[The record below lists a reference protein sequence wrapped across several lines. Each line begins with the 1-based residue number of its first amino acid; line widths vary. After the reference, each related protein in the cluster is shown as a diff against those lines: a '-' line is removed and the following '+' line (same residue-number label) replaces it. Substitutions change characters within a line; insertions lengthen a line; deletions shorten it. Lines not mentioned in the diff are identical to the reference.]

1 MGAAV
6 MPPAGQLEI
15 LAPAGNAEML
25 SAAVL
30 SGADAVYL
38 GFAGFN
44 ARRTAGNF
52 TPQTLADAAAFCHGR
67 GVRVHAAL
75 NILVYESELPAL
87 ADAIRCAAEAGV
99 DALIVDDLATAALA
113 KRIAPDLP
121 LHGSTQM
128 TIHTPAGAR
137 QLAALG
143 YERAILARELSLDE
157 IRAICRQSPIE
168 TEIFIHGAMCMAVS
182 GQCMMSAFLGGRS
195 GNRGACA
202 GPCRL
207 PFDASDLRPG
217 QPGQACHLSLKD
229 MDLIPHMADILAAGV
244 ASVKIEGRL
253 RTPEYAAA
261 AVTACRLARAG
272 QPYDAALVRDIFSR
286 SGFTDG
292 YFTGRNDGGMFGVR
306 TEADAARS
314 RAAAPRARELFRR
327 EFARVPVDFTLTV
340 RETGA
345 ELTAA
350 DREGHTATA
359 AAPARQPLSPARSDP
374 APALEK
380 SLRKTGGT
388 PFAAA
393 GCTVIQQGGP
403 WFLPGSAANELRRRA
418 LDARLQARSAPRPY
432 AVRPVTLP
440 AFPRRAA
447 AGAPRLAARF
457 ERVAQMPD
465 SAETLPCLIF
475 PLAEADAVPQA
486 LRAKTLLELPR
497 VMFAPGGEEA
507 VRRRMQA
514 AAAARP
520 AFAGF
525 VVNNLAQF
533 QLAKGLGL
541 PLHGGL
547 GLNVTNPLS
556 AQEYRQ
562 LGARGL
568 LLHPETPLNA
578 MAGIGGETAALCYG
592 HIPLMLTR
600 ACPLKNRPDHASCAG
615 CSRAGRLRDRKGK
628 DFPVRCAL
636 PQNGVRAIYNPVPL
650 YMGDRLRELPT
661 DWAVAAFTIESRAR
675 AAQILAAL
683 QAAEPFDG
691 DFTRG
696 LYYSEPTKS
705 SEPAKSN
712 AES

>member
-1 MGAAV
+1 MGAAG
-6 MPPAGQLEI
+6 MPQQGLRPEI

-25 SAAVL
+25 SAAVF

-52 TPQTLADAAAFCHGR
+52 TPETLPGAVAFCHAR

-75 NILVYESELPAL
+75 NILIYESELDSL
-87 ADAIRCAAEAGV
+87 AAAIECAAKAGV

-113 KRIAPDLP
+113 KRIAPGLA

-128 TIHTPAGAR
+128 SIHTPEGAC
-137 QLAALG
+137 QLADMG
-143 YERAILARELSLDE
+143 FERAILARELSLAE
-157 IRAICRQSPIE
+157 IRQICRKSPIE

-217 QPGQACHLSLKD
+217 QPGRACHLSLKD
-229 MDLIPHMADILAAGV
+229 MDLIPYMADIMDAGV

-253 RTPEYAAA
+253 RPPEYAAA

-272 QPYDAALVRDIFSR
+272 QPYDEALVRDIFSR

-292 YFTGRNDGGMFGVR
+292 YFTNRNDGRMFGVR
-306 TEADAARS
+306 TEEDAART
-314 RAAAPRARELFRR
+314 RAATPRARELFRR
-327 EFARVPVDFTLTV
+327 EYSRVPVDLSLTV
-340 RETGA
+340 RGDGA
-345 ELTAA
+345 SLTAA
-350 DREGHTATA
+350 DREGHTVTV
-359 AAPARQPLSPARSDP
+359 AAPAGEPLAAARTDP

-388 PFAAA
+388 PFAAEN
-393 GCTVIQQGGP
+393 CTVAQQGGP

-418 LDARLQARSAPRPY
+418 LDALLEARSAPRPLETFS
-432 AVRPVTLP
+432 VRLP
-440 AFPRRAA
+440 DFPRRAP
-447 AGAPRLAARF
+447 AGPPRLAARF
-457 ERVAQMPD
+457 ERADQMPPE
-465 SAETLPCLIF
+465 AQALGCLIF
-475 PLAEADAVPQA
+475 PLAEAGRVPEA
-486 LRAKTLLELPR
+486 LRPKTLLELPR
-497 VMFAPGGEEA
+497 VMFAPGGEET
-507 VRRRMQA
+507 VRRRMQDA
-514 AAAARP
+514 AAMRP
-520 AFAGF
+520 AFSGF
-525 VVNNLAQF
+525 AANNLAQF
-533 QLAKGLGL
+533 RLAAGLGL
-541 PLHGGL
+541 PLYGGM

-556 AQEYRQ
+556 ARECGR

-568 LLHPETPLNA
+568 LIHPETPVSA
-578 MAGIGGETAALCYG
+578 MGRIGAGMPAAALCYG

-615 CSRAGRLRDRKGK
+615 CSHAGRLRDRKGK

-636 PQNGVRAIYNPVPL
+636 PQNGVRTVYNPVPL
-650 YMGDRLRELPT
+650 YMGDRLRELPV
-661 DWAVAAFTIESRAR
+661 DWAVAAFTIESKAR

-683 QAAEPFDG
+683 QAARPFDG

-696 LYYSEPTKS
+696 LYYSEPTKG
-705 SEPAKSN
+705 
-712 AES
+712 